1 MNNLEN
7 ATKIDMKTKRY
18 LIFILLLAAALVA
31 FAGNLG
37 QTLSLLKDELRAQY
51 QQKIDNRAKTTANF
65 EEHHQKLLDLMEDCE
80 ELSLMLYSRQPD
92 YTFDL
97 CFAFEKV
104 TEEYENF
111 NKDKE
116 SVDQTLSDLDF
127 EIRRYANLA
136 EVLRRIPPERE
147 AVIELPDS
155 LTCDSDTLQNL
166 YSLTETPLNEIIE
179 ASLLDSTRLMRSLDY
194 QGEADRDSCL
204 YYVAELMKIYADHR
218 SLIVADTALY
228 HETYLRMQYAYD
240 YVQEYYQIIQRKILK
255 DGQTSWVTIL
265 DAPETYWEKA
275 IDSIRTKNNSVVLF
289 YIVGFFALWGLVA
302 LLLLSVFRRVKVV
315 QRWVA
320 KEQRPYVVLLLTC
333 VLCIAIADIYS
344 LSDPKE
350 ARAIYLSNT
359 YLWLLVALIVALLSR
374 LKSEQLKYGL
384 GNYLPTIYTAAVVV
398 SCRVLFMPND
408 MMNFFL
414 PPLLIVASVWQ
425 LLICLLR
432 RNKMESVDAVIS
444 WISFSIIVVATVI
457 AWVGY
462 IFVALLVLLWWYLQL
477 AFILTLIVVSHLL
490 SFYKEKRLNS
500 RIKAYS
506 ESVTYVDGSDKEKL
520 MFGVTWFYDLIKEVI
535 IPLMGITSLI
545 YSLRLSLDVF
555 DFDKLFKAL
564 CYEPFYQLVNA
575 SGEMVL
581 SVSIYSLALLMGL
594 VFVFLYISKALRYL
608 WQYGSYVRFMR
619 KNKCSTIEKNAINL
633 SLANTVI
640 NVLVWAVYAI
650 LAIDMLQIPTST
662 VGLILGGFS
671 AGLGIA
677 LKDILNNIIYGIQLM
692 TGRLKIGDWIECDG
706 VRGTVSD
713 ITYQTTLL
721 ETSDGSTV
729 SFLNSDLFQKS
740 FTNLSKSISYMLV
753 KIDVGVAYGT
763 DMQHV
768 RDILLEAMQE
778 MCTQD
783 SSGRD
788 VVDPSKGISVVF
800 GDFGDS
806 AVEVSVK
813 QYVLSNQCISYTER
827 AKEVIYNALN
837 ANGIAIPFPQRDIR
851 VIH

>member
-1 MNNLEN
+1 
-7 ATKIDMKTKRY
+7 MKTKRY
-18 LIFILLLAAALVA
+18 LMLSLLAAVALVA

-51 QQKIDNRAKTTANF
+51 QQKIDNRAKTTTNF
-65 EEHHQKLLDLMEDCE
+65 EEQHQKLLDLMEDCE

-104 TEEYENF
+104 TEEYESF

-116 SVDQTLSDLDF
+116 SVDQILSDLDF

-147 AVIELPDS
+147 ALIELSDS
-155 LTCDSDTLQNL
+155 LTCDNDTLQNL
-166 YSLTETPLNEIIE
+166 YSLAETRLNEIIGV
-179 ASLLDSTRLMRSLDY
+179 SLLDSTRVLHSLDF
-194 QGEADRDSCL
+194 QGDTGRDSCL
-204 YYVAELMKIYADHR
+204 YYVAELLKIYADHR

-228 HETYLRMQYAYD
+228 YETYLRMQHAYD
-240 YVQEYYQIIQRKILK
+240 YVQEYYKILQRKILK
-255 DGQTSWVTIL
+255 DGQISWDIIFK
-265 DAPETYWEKA
+265 APSTYWKKA
-275 IDSIRTKNNSVVLF
+275 FESFDPKYNSAVLF
-289 YIVGFFALWGLVA
+289 YIVGFFALWGLMA
-302 LLLLSVFRRVKVV
+302 LLLLPVFRRVKVV
-315 QRWVA
+315 QHLVA

-333 VLCIAIADIYS
+333 LFCIAIASSCI
-344 LSDPKE
+344 LSNPKE
-350 ARAIYLSNT
+350 DRALYLSNT
-359 YLWLLVALIVALLSR
+359 FLWLLVALVAALLNR
-374 LKSEQLKYGL
+374 LKPERLKFGL

-398 SCRVLFMPND
+398 SCRVLFLPND
-408 MMNFFL
+408 LMNFFM

-432 RNKMESVDAVIS
+432 RSKMDRVDAVIN
-444 WISFSIIVVATVI
+444 WISFGIIVVATVI
-457 AWVGY
+457 AWVGF
-462 IFVALLVLLWWYLQL
+462 IFVALLVLLWWYFQL
-477 AFILTLIVVSHLL
+477 AFILTLTVMSHLL
-490 SFYKEKRLNS
+490 SFYKEKRLSS
-500 RIKAYS
+500 RIEAYS
-506 ESVTYVDGSDKEKL
+506 ESITYIDGSDKEKL
-520 MFGVTWFYDLIKEVI
+520 MFGVTWLYDLLKDVVI
-535 IPLMGITSLI
+535 PVTGIASLQFC
-545 YSLRLSLDVF
+545 LRLSLDVF
-555 DFDKLFKAL
+555 DFDQLFMAL

-581 SVSIYSLALLMGL
+581 SVSIYSLILLTGL
-594 VFVFLYISKALRYL
+594 VFVFLYIGKALRYL

-619 KNKCSTIEKNAINL
+619 KNNCSTIEKNAINL
-633 SLANTVI
+633 SLANTII
-640 NVLVWAVYAI
+640 NLLVWTVYAI
-650 LAIDMLQIPTST
+650 LAIDKLQIPTST

-692 TGRLKIGDWIECDG
+692 TSRLKVGDWVECNG

-721 ETSDGSTV
+721 VTSDGSTV

-740 FTNLSKSISYMLV
+740 FTNLSKSVSYELV

-763 DMQHV
+763 DMQRV
-768 RDILLEAMQE
+768 RDILLGAMQE
-778 MCTQD
+778 LCTQD

-788 VVDPSKGISVVF
+788 VVDSSKGISVVF
-800 GDFGDS
+800 GDFGES
-806 AVEVSVK
+806 AMQVSVK
-813 QYVLSNQCISYTER
+813 QYVLSNQSGNYTDR

-837 ANGIAIPFPQRDIR
+837 ANGITIPFPQRDIH
-851 VIH
+851 VIN